1 LIVVKLPE
9 AKKGSV
15 LLPKHR
21 LVERNFALTLR
32 LRSLHFLAFASM
44 MSQAFVVMKQ
54 TLEQTRANK

>member
-44 MSQAFVVMKQ
+44 MSQAFVKNNAHN
-54 TLEQTRANK
+54 L